1 MTSYIKRVICAKK
14 LAADFMSL
22 AIQVEADCRTEADR
36 CSLPHKLSVHPYNG
50 GHVNA
55 AMRRKSMDLT
65 LALSAL
71 RETI

>member
-1 MTSYIKRVICAKK
+1 MTSYMERVVDAKK

-22 AIQVEADCRTEADR
+22 AIQIEADYRTEADL
-36 CSLPHKLSVHPYNG
+36 CSPPHKLSIHPYNG

-55 AMRRKSMDLT
+55 AMRRKSMDLAR
-65 LALSAL
+65 ALSAL